1 MKLKD
6 IGEFNFIDRITPG
19 CDTGDPAHVLQG
31 IGDDA
36 AITTHAEGVQLVT
49 TDLLIERVHFI
60 RGTISPYQLGYKALA
75 VNLSDIA
82 AMGGT
87 PHDAYVSIAVPS
99 EVPVE
104 ELDAIYDGM
113 KDLARASRV
122 NLLGGDTTGS
132 RQDLCI
138 NIVVVGSARE
148 DEVLLRSG
156 ARVGD
161 RIVVTGT
168 LGDSAGGLAVLLSD
182 PEIPADV
189 AATLLR
195 AHYEPEMYLE
205 EARLFAASGVVH
217 AAIDL
222 SDGLASDLRHVCDRS
237 AVGAVVDVTAI
248 PISDALRALCRTTGD
263 EPIRLALTGGED
275 YRLLVSVDPT
285 GFDDLRGEVSAATGR
300 ELYDVGTIVAE
311 PGILLRAPDGVLT
324 PLSAS
329 GWDHFTSA
337 TSESI
342 PEDETS

>member
-1 MKLKD
+1 
-6 IGEFNFIDRITPG
+6 
-19 CDTGDPAHVLQG
+19 VQG

-99 EVPVE
+99 DVPVE

-113 KDLARASRV
+113 KDLARASDV

-132 RQDLCI
+132 KQDLCI
-138 NIVVVGSARE
+138 NIVVIGSARQ
-148 DEVLLRSG
+148 DQVLLRSG

-168 LGDSAGGLAVLLSD
+168 LGDSAGGLAVLLSE
-182 PEIPADV
+182 PEIPAEV

-205 EARLFAASGVVH
+205 EAGLFAVSGVVH

-222 SDGLASDLRHVCDRS
+222 SDGLASDLRHVCQRS
-237 AVGAVVDVTAI
+237 GVGAVVDMAAI
-248 PISDALRALCRTTGD
+248 PLSDELHALCGITGAD
-263 EPIRLALTGGED
+263 PIRLALAGGED
-275 YRLLVSVDPT
+275 YRLLVTVDP
-285 GFDDLRGEVSAATGR
+285 GGLDELRRGVARATGR
-300 ELYDVGTIVAE
+300 ELYDVGTIVSE
-311 PGILLRAPDGVLT
+311 PGIRLQAPDGS
-324 PLSAS
+324 LSEMSGS
-329 GWDHFTSA
+329 GWDHFTSTTTEPDPVDD
-337 TSESI
+337 TS
-342 PEDETS
+342 